1 MREILDLRRIAATD
15 PFLDAV
21 IEAVWARIPGLKLT
35 YRSQQSK
42 KVDHAA
48 RAVEHVAAYGY
59 SFPVLE
65 VSDSYSYVN
74 ATHVAI
80 VGNDRALELV
90 A

>member
-1 MREILDLRRIAATD
+1 
-15 PFLDAV
+15 
-21 IEAVWARIPGLKLT
+21 LKLT

-48 RAVEHVAAYGY
+48 RAVEHVTADGY

-65 VSDSYSYVN
+65 VSHGYRHVD

-80 VGNDRALELV
+80 IGNDRALELV